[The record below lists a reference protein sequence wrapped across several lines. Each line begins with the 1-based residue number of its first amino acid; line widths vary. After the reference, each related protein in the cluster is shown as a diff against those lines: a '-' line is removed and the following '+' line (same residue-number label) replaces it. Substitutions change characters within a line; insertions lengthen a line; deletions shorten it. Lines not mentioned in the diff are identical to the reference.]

1 MLTAR
6 TDKTRIKSL
15 LLKLRA
21 TLTSINMK
29 RIKSIILKLK
39 SRFLRRS
46 RLELLLKLH
55 LSRRR
60 I

>member
-21 TLTSINMK
+21 TLTSIKMK